1 MNLKPRTLAVAIS
14 KYVPAGSGRQV
25 ALLAHGEN
33 LANTAV
39 WLPDSKDVPGD
50 SILVNRGRT
59 VFLGLEI
66 SLRRD

>member
-14 KYVPAGSGRQV
+14 KYTPAGSDSQV
-25 ALLAHGEN
+25 ALVAHDEN

-39 WLPDSKDVPGD
+39 WLPEWKDVPGD
-50 SILVNRGRT
+50 SIFVNRGRT
-59 VFLGLEI
+59 VFLSLEI